1 MMRCYVTQDQQE
13 HIDLFE
19 QDGKDR
25 LPFFR
30 ITQDL
35 GQTLIDLYYGDF
47 EAAYST
53 ISEIGK
59 ELGSL
64 TGQDTD
70 EAIWKKIYA
79 QLENLTKTHYLFGVL
94 LPVVFSFYREYS
106 HNGVQNI
113 DKDAI
118 RKFGNTFYDIV
129 KDVRTLVESCFN
141 EEEEDG
147 GYTLAERYR
156 EASNSGYLKFDTM
169 QYSHVCTEEL
179 LVGNGHMDNPV
190 NWDVDTMHKQG
201 ITTVFQEVL
210 YPDTLLDL
218 YNYLKAQSLRAG
230 IRIRPCKHCGRYFLV
245 IGNSKLEY
253 CDRLIEGS
261 TKTCRQMG
269 SVRNYTNRQM
279 ENPVIRAY
287 TKAYKT
293 HNARVRYGMMTKE
306 EFQSWSKAARW
317 RRMNASRGKYRRRIS
332 KRGSTTTKRNCSPC
346 WGLYQ
351 CTSGKKVRFVG
362 VTVSFL
368 TERGP

>member
-1 MMRCYVTQDQQE
+1 MNSRFHYIGGVMMRCYVTQDNQE

-19 QDGKDR
+19 LNGKDR
-25 LPFFR
+25 LPYFR
-30 ITQDL
+30 IAQDL

-47 EAAYST
+47 EAAYSI

-64 TGQDTD
+64 TGKDTA
-70 EAIWKKIYA
+70 EAIWKKIYE
-79 QLENLTKTHYLFGVL
+79 QIEDLTKKHFLFGAL
-94 LPVVFSFYREYS
+94 LPIAFSLYREHI
-106 HNGVQNI
+106 HNWDENV
-113 DKDAI
+113 DKDDI

-129 KDVRTLVESCFN
+129 KDAQTLVESCFN
-141 EEEEDG
+141 EEEDDG

-156 EASNSGYLKFDTM
+156 AASDSGALKFDTM

-179 LVGNGHMDNPV
+179 LIGNGHMDNPV
-190 NWDVDTMHKQG
+190 NWDVDTMRRQG

-218 YNYLKAQSLRAG
+218 YNYIKAQCLRAE

-269 SVRNYTNRQM
+269 SVRNYTSRQM
-279 ENPVIRAY
+279 ENPIIRAY

-306 EFQSWSKAARW
+306 EFQSWSRAARW
-317 RRMNASRGKYRRRIS
+317 RRDECVAGKLSLEDFQAWLDRD
-332 KRGSTTTKRNCSPC
+332 KT
-346 WGLYQ
+346 
-351 CTSGKKVRFVG
+351 
-362 VTVSFL
+362 
-368 TERGP
+368 